1 MSVAGASFSLA
12 IIYALAMNGD
22 ATTVAAVA
30 NPSNGAAAAAAA
42 ESEVAGVGL
51 PLFVPNWDQL
61 WTVAEN
67 VVDATVPLTAT
78 DMVSAA
84 IGEGVAGLIGGM
96 AAFAMA
102 RMVQSQREAKQ
113 VAPTVSD
120 VVADGDYFLA
130 RAAALPLVQAAG
142 LSSSLAMVAT
152 VLFAAVPYELIK
164 LQSKRRQILI
174 EEDKVLQQ
182 LLEQQKSKKEAAA
195 AAAAA
200 KNRFTLDAFSF
211 LDSSSLVQ
219 PATTAMADL
228 ETLKPVR
235 VEGDLIDFVE
245 IFTDIL
251 LWLQYDVLV
260 TDFGGTVSAMDE
272 PLLSG
277 LESALFGAL
286 ASVSAQ
292 AYSDVL
298 YFFFRLG
305 GDKKRSKIGR
315 RTMIDWTAIY
325 FTRIISAAA
334 LFGVYD
340 VAQAPIEHLVSA
352 LLSGG
357 MLGCIGSYDYHM
369 CVQSFMDANPTAPS
383 PEAQLRALF
392 TSLYSFWHQLVGV

>member
-1 MSVAGASFSLA
+1 M
-12 IIYALAMNGD
+12 
-22 ATTVAAVA
+22 
-30 NPSNGAAAAAAA
+30 
-42 ESEVAGVGL
+42 
-51 PLFVPNWDQL
+51 
-61 WTVAEN
+61 
-67 VVDATVPLTAT
+67 VDATVPLTAT

-96 AAFAMA
+96 AAFVIALLV
-102 RMVQSQREAKQ
+102 RSQREAKK

-130 RAAALPLVQAAG
+130 RAAALPLVRAAG

-174 EEDKVLQQ
+174 EEDKVLQR
-182 LLEQQKSKKEAAA
+182 LLEQQQVKEE
-195 AAAAA
+195 AA
-200 KNRFTLDAFSF
+200 KNRFSFNSFSF

-219 PATTAMADL
+219 PETTAMADL
-228 ETLKPVR
+228 ESLKPVR
-235 VEGDLIDFVE
+235 EEGDLIDFVE

-260 TDFGGTVSAMDE
+260 TDFGGTVSAMDQ
-272 PLLSG
+272 PLFSG

-305 GDKKRSKIGR
+305 GEKKRSKIGR
-315 RTMIDWTAIY
+315 RTMLDWTAIY

-357 MLGCIGSYDYHM
+357 MLGCIGSYDYNM

-383 PEAQLRALF
+383 PEAQFRALI